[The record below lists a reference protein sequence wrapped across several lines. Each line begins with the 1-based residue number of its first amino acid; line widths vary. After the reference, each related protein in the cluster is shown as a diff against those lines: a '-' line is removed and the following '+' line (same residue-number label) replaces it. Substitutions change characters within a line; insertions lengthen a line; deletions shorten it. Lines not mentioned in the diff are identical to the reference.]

1 MRYAPVVLA
10 TDFELLDAWR
20 DGDKRAGNALFERHF
35 DGLFRFFRYKLPD
48 RAEDLVQQTLL
59 SCVQAQPGFRKQS
72 SFRTYL
78 YTIAR
83 SKLYDALARRA
94 RDQAIDFTTSSVVD
108 LGESPSRVLAR
119 DQEQN
124 LLVQALRRL
133 PVQLQVILELKYFE
147 HMTGPEIAEVLDV
160 PEGTVRSRL
169 RRARVELQE
178 AVKALCDSPGQVES
192 TMTRLDSWAEALR
205 REEEERQ
212 A

>member
-1 MRYAPVVLA
+1 ME
-10 TDFELLDAWR
+10 TDFDLLDAWR
-20 DGDKRAGNALFERHF
+20 EGDKRAGNALFERHF

-48 RAEDLVQQTLL
+48 KAEDLVQQTLL

-169 RRARVELQE
+169 RRAREQLQE
-178 AVKALCDSPGQVES
+178 AVQALAASPDQVES
-192 TMTRLDSWAEALR
+192 TMTRLDSWADAVR
-205 REEEERQ
+205 RDGSDEPDKEDRS
-212 A
+212 

>member
-1 MRYAPVVLA
+1 VT
-10 TDFELLDAWR
+10 TDFELLDAWC

-48 RAEDLVQQTLL
+48 KAEDLVQQTLL
-59 SCVQAQPGFRKQS
+59 ACVQAQPGFRKQS

-147 HMTGPEIAEVLDV
+147 HMSGPEIAEVLEI

-169 RRARVELQE
+169 RRAREQLQD
-178 AVKALCDSPGQVES
+178 AVKAMAESPEQVES
-192 TMTRLDSWAEALR
+192 TMTRLDSWADAVR
-205 REEEERQ
+205 RDEEEKP
-212 A
+212 

>member
-1 MRYAPVVLA
+1 VT

-48 RAEDLVQQTLL
+48 KAEDLVQQTLL
-59 SCVQAQPGFRKQS
+59 ACVQAQPGFRKQS

-147 HMTGPEIAEVLDV
+147 HMSGPEIAEVLEI

-169 RRARVELQE
+169 RRAREQLQD
-178 AVKALCDSPGQVES
+178 AVKVLAESPEQVES
-192 TMTRLDSWAEALR
+192 TMTRLDSWADALR
-205 REEEERQ
+205 RDEEEKP
-212 A
+212 

>member
-1 MRYAPVVLA
+1 VT

-48 RAEDLVQQTLL
+48 KAEDLVQQTLL
-59 SCVQAQPGFRKQS
+59 ACVQAQPGFRKQS

-147 HMTGPEIAEVLDV
+147 HMSGPEIAEVLEI

-169 RRARVELQE
+169 RRAREQLQD
-178 AVKALCDSPGQVES
+178 AVKAMAESPEQVES
-192 TMTRLDSWAEALR
+192 TMTRLDSWADAVR
-205 REEEERQ
+205 RDEEEKP
-212 A
+212 

>member
-1 MRYAPVVLA
+1 MT

-48 RAEDLVQQTLL
+48 KAEDLVQQTLL
-59 SCVQAQPGFRKQS
+59 ACVQAQPGFRKQS

-147 HMTGPEIAEVLDV
+147 HMSGPEIAEVLEI

-169 RRARVELQE
+169 RRAREQLQD
-178 AVKALCDSPGQVES
+178 AVKALAESPEHVES
-192 TMTRLDSWAEALR
+192 TMTRLDSWADALR
-205 REEEERQ
+205 RDEEEKP
-212 A
+212 

>member
-1 MRYAPVVLA
+1 VT
-10 TDFELLDAWR
+10 TDFDLLDAWR
-20 DGDKRAGNALFERHF
+20 EGDKKAGNALFERHF

-48 RAEDLVQQTLL
+48 KAEDLVQQTLL
-59 SCVQAQPGFRKQS
+59 ACVQAQPGFRKQS

-83 SKLYDALARRA
+83 SKLYDALARQV
-94 RDQAIDFTTSSVVD
+94 RDQAIDFTTSSVID

-119 DQEQN
+119 NQEQN

-147 HMTGPEIAEVLDV
+147 HMTGPEISEVLDI

-169 RRARVELQE
+169 RRAREQLQE
-178 AVKALCDSPGQVES
+178 AVKEIADSPEKVET
-192 TMTRLDSWAEALR
+192 TMTRLESWADALR
-205 REEEERQ
+205 GDDDDDSTS
-212 A
+212 

>member
-1 MRYAPVVLA
+1 ME
-10 TDFELLDAWR
+10 TDFDLLDAWR
-20 DGDKRAGNALFERHF
+20 GGDKRAGNALFERHF

-48 RAEDLVQQTLL
+48 KAEDLVQQTLL
-59 SCVQAQPGFRKQS
+59 ACVQAQPGFRKQS

-169 RRARVELQE
+169 RRAREQLQE
-178 AVKALCDSPGQVES
+178 AVQALAESPDQVES
-192 TMTRLDSWAEALR
+192 TMTRLDSWADAVRRDERPSEA
-205 REEEERQ
+205 EEEDRS
-212 A
+212 